1 MMKSREMRRSIFALF
16 SFILISVYANICV
29 GKVLFE
35 EDFEEL
41 DTDIWNLEPTWFVD
55 DGVLHTTG
63 GEVGITV
70 RDDFTDFEYYADFN
84 MVSED
89 RYSAQLVMRAQDK
102 NNSTLVQV
110 VFDDRN
116 QIWWFTRV
124 GGGYIVNPE
133 DQLENESGLH
143 PDLDEWY
150 TMKVVAE
157 GNRYEFHLGEQGGE
171 LELSCTWEDDTHSVG
186 SIGFRTGGVYCMYDN
201 VLVTTVGHNFA
212 VNPHNSLPTV
222 WGGIKGGE

>member
-1 MMKSREMRRSIFALF
+1 MMKSREMRFSIFALF